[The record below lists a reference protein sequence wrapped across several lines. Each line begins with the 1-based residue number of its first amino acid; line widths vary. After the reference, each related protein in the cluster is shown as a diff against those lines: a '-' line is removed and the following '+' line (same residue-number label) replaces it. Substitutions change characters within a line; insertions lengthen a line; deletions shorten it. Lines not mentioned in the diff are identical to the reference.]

1 MKSTYI
7 FGFILLGLVLCV
19 QSVLSM
25 RYAADENTYSLDS
38 PYTARD
44 LAKWL
49 METAQRTEKRNREI
63 TNSLLNLPKVMMEA
77 GRK

>member
-19 QSVLSM
+19 QTVLSM
-25 RYAADENTYSLDS
+25 RYSADDSSYLDT
-38 PYTARD
+38 PQYTARD

-49 METAQRTEKRNREI
+49 MESAQRTEKRNREI
-63 TNSLLNLPKVMMEA
+63 TNSLLNLPKTMMEA